1 MYAPF
6 QVSGQI
12 KPSAAVTTYGAAFV
26 ITPDAGYQK
35 LQLHGLGLN
44 VTTIGTETLTFAI
57 TATRK
62 DGSTV
67 TLSPVITATAV
78 GEKDLTVVQLAQLME
93 DIGWIVSLS
102 VAVESSIVS
111 STGVVT
117 VSAIGSEFPMYGDR
131 NY

>member
-12 KPSAAVTTYGAAFV
+12 KPSATITTFGAPLV
-26 ITPDAGYQK
+26 IVPDSGYQK
-35 LQLHGLGLN
+35 LQLSGLGIN
-44 VTTIGTETLTFAI
+44 VTTIGTETLTFSI
-57 TATRK
+57 TVTRN

-67 TLSPVITATAV
+67 TLSPAITATAV
-78 GEKDLTVVQLAQLME
+78 GEKDLTVTQLAQLMK

-102 VAVESSIVS
+102 IAVESSIVS
-111 STGVVT
+111 STGVATVT
-117 VSAIGSEFPMYGDR
+117 ALGSEFPTYGDR